1 MEENLVSASQ
11 SAEKMTVSVI
21 IPVYNVA
28 PYLDACLESVCSQ
41 TYDKLEIILVDDG
54 SKDESSRLCDN
65 WRERDPRIRVIHQE
79 NAGVSCARNKGLD
92 VCTGELICFVD
103 SDDWL
108 DLRMIEKLVRCLQEN
123 DADAA
128 MCGFVDYP
136 HGAPVEKGLFPVPP
150 CDFTGTVYQMIRRNG
165 YFTAL
170 WAKLFRRALVFRG
183 EGPVRFDPSL
193 AFGEDEVW
201 LLEVLCDAK
210 RSAFVPEAL
219 YTWRPREGSVT
230 RASVVTEKQL
240 SIFRAKAQSLRL
252 LPDNAAL
259 RALARGRIYN
269 DCFQLKVQ
277 AYCSDNEAAFSII
290 SQQLRPMWRDWLRSD
305 NMVFLRKCKVL
316 MMDAEMLLHLP
327 KAIVHWTNELTH

>member
-28 PYLDACLESVCSQ
+28 PYLDACLESICSQ

-170 WAKLFRRALVFRG
+170 WAKLFCRSLVFRSG
-183 EGPVRFDPSL
+183 NYVRFDTSL
-193 AFGEDEVW
+193 SLGEDEVW
-201 LLEVLCDAK
+201 LLEVLRNCQ
-210 RSAFVPEAL
+210 SVAFLPEAL
-219 YTWRPREGSVT
+219 YFWRPREGSVT
-230 RASVVTEKQL
+230 RSETLTAKQM
-240 SIFRAKAQSLRL
+240 STFKAKEQSLL
-252 LPDNAAL
+252 LIPNDSAAQTL
-259 RALARGRIYN
+259 VRGRIYN
-269 DCFQLKVQ
+269 DCFILKVQ
-277 AYCSDNEAAFSII
+277 AYCAG
-290 SQQLRPMWRDWLRSD
+290 QQEELHTIKQALHPMRRDWLRSSD
-305 NMVFLRKCKVL
+305 IPFLRKLKVL
-316 MMDAEMLLHLP
+316 VLELEMLLNMPAGL
-327 KAIVHWTNELTH
+327 VRWTNRTH